1 MPPWKAVCSSGRRKI
16 SDLRCLG
23 VWSVL
28 VSLGSVSGIK
38 SHEGGDSALAL
49 RGVAPR
55 LGVRGP
61 AHPLVVEDR
70 VAPDLVRHDYSLK
83 SICLQTIFLH
93 SFVFWNQFNH
103 TVRLAIGIPPAN
115 ETFFQVAITTCFGS
129 NVSVPTIDS
138 RMSHFVLSLISTPN

>member
-1 MPPWKAVCSSGRRKI
+1 MPPWKAVCSSGRGKI

-38 SHEGGDSALAL
+38 SHEGWDPALAL
-49 RGVAPR
+49 GGVAPR

-61 AHPLVVEDR
+61 AHPLVVEDG
-70 VAPDLVRHDYSLK
+70 VAPDLVSHNDGLK
-83 SICLQTIFLH
+83 SICLKRIFKFFRLLE
-93 SFVFWNQFNH
+93 SFNH
-103 TVRLAIGIPPAN
+103 TVRLAIGIPPAK

>member
-1 MPPWKAVCSSGRRKI
+1 MPPWKAVGSSGGRKV
-16 SDLRCLG
+16 SDLCCLG
-23 VWSVL
+23 VWPVL

-38 SHEGGDSALAL
+38 SHKGGDSALAL
-49 RGVAPR
+49 RGVTPG

-70 VAPDLVRHDYSLK
+70 VAPDLVRHDHSLESVGLK
-83 SICLQTIFLH
+83 HKKCL
-93 SFVFWNQFNH
+93 FVSRNQLKH

-115 ETFFQVAITTCFGS
+115 ETFFQVTMTTCLGS

-138 RMSHFVLSLISTPN
+138 LMSHFVLSLISTPN